1 MEYKG
6 NYWLTNS
13 WIVKYQSVLC
23 ENPCI
28 CLEVVKTLNL
38 ATILPVDSGPP
49 EHDCLEVMDSTFS
62 RLPDLTDQ
70 PIGHPYVEYFTD
82 GSSFI

>member
-13 WIVKYQSVLC
+13 QMVKYQRMLC

-28 CLEVVKTLNL
+28 WLEVVKII
-38 ATILPVDSGPP
+38 AHPQC
-49 EHDCLEVMDSTFS
+49 DCLEVMDEVFS
-62 RLPDLTDQ
+62 
-70 PIGHPYVEYFTD
+70 
-82 GSSFI
+82 

>member
-13 WIVKYQSVLC
+13 DMVKYQSVLC

-28 CLEVVKTLNL
+28 SLEVVKTLNL
-38 ATILPVDSGPP
+38 ATILPVVSGPRS
-49 EHDCLEVMDSTFS
+49 MTA
-62 RLPDLTDQ
+62 
-70 PIGHPYVEYFTD
+70 
-82 GSSFI
+82 